1 MRLSLLWSTG
11 CYPPGEVEVSIRL
24 KVLMFVWFRFLLL
37 VVVVSLDLEESIGSP
52 VAWEQLQGLGG
63 E

>member
-11 CYPPGEVEVSIRL
+11 CYPPWEVEVNIRV
-24 KVLMFVWFRFLLL
+24 KVLMFVWFWFLLL

>member
-1 MRLSLLWSTG
+1 MLWSTG

-24 KVLMFVWFRFLLL
+24 KVLMFVWFWFSLL
-37 VVVVSLDLEESIGSP
+37 VVVGFDLEESIGSP
-52 VAWEQLQGLGG
+52 VAWELLQGLGG

>member
-1 MRLSLLWSTG
+1 MLWSTG
-11 CYPPGEVEVSIRL
+11 CYPPWEVEVSIRV
-24 KVLMFVWFRFLLL
+24 KELMFVWFWFLLL
-37 VVVVSLDLEESIGSP
+37 VVVVGLNLEESIGSP